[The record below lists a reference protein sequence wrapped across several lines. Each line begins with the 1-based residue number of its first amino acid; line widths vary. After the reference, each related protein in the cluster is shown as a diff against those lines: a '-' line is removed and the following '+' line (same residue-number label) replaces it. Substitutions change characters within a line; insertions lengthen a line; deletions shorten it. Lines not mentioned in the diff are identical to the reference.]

1 MGLLTIAP
9 DTFRESKPR
18 FGNLR
23 RTFVKLTEIDMQGG
37 FRVLVGSDRS
47 QAATMVLAAGQ
58 STGGPDNRH
67 PRSDQ
72 WILVTSGRGK
82 AMVDNQEHTLE
93 EGSLLLIE
101 AGEAHEISNDGDDPL
116 ETLSFYAPPVY

>member
-1 MGLLTIAP
+1 
-9 DTFRESKPR
+9 
-18 FGNLR
+18 
-23 RTFVKLTEIDMQGG
+23 VKLTEIDMQVG
-37 FRVLVGSDRS
+37 FRLLAGTDRS
-47 QAATMVLAAGQ
+47 QAATMVLSPGQ

-72 WILVTSGRGK
+72 WLFVILGRGK
-82 AMVDNQEHTLE
+82 VLVEDEERDLE

-101 AGEAHEISNDGDDPL
+101 AGEAHEIINGGDRPL